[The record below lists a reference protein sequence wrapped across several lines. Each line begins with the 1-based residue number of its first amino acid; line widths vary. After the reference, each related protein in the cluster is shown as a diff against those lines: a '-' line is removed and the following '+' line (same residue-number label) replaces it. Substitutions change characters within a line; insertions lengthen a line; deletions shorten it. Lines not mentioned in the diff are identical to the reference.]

1 MRLSSAVPLLT
12 PLRRPPGSQESQRQ
26 AALYPLFQE
35 QTVQISI
42 ATTPSSPNHSWRAP
56 QRGRSM
62 RSARRFDIQAGRG
75 IPQDPAGARADPEPR
90 DYHFSHYSLAYAD
103 GGVCIDMTDGQVR
116 FDWTYVP
123 FFETPSAFA
132 SFARRLHFRN
142 GHHVDE
148 PARQIRVPRRPLGRM
163 E

>member
-1 MRLSSAVPLLT
+1 MRLSSAVPSLT
-12 PLRRPPGSQESQRQ
+12 PLRWPPGFQESQRQ
-26 AALYPLFQE
+26 AALYPFSQE

-42 ATTPSSPNHSWRAP
+42 AVLPLSPNHSWRAP

-62 RSARRFDIQAGRG
+62 RFARRFDIQAGRG
-75 IPQDPAGARADPEPR
+75 IPQDPVAACADSEPR
-90 DYHFSHYSLAYAD
+90 DYHFSHYSLAFAD

-132 SFARRLHFRN
+132 SFARRLHFRS

-148 PARQIRVPRRPLGRM
+148 PARQIRVPRRPLGRV